1 MLHHS
6 AMAPGMTSDSSRRG
20 SICLWGKW
28 HSMSKSQPALES
40 TAPSYERSMSD
51 FIEEEIER
59 IKKKRAESEGAA
71 IG

>member
-1 MLHHS
+1 
-6 AMAPGMTSDSSRRG
+6 MAPGMTPDSSHRG

-28 HSMSKSQPALES
+28 HSMSKSQPALAS

-51 FIEEEIER
+51 LIEEEIER
-59 IKKKRAESEGAA
+59 IQKKRTESGGAA